1 MNLAVDPF
9 APIMQDSGG
18 TQSMSGGADLAK
30 LIQQTMQTQMASW
43 QGIVTS
49 MVKDAVGQAL
59 EPIQKGLTENVELL
73 RSVKA
78 QLRAHGKKFDALSTR
93 VDTLEVDVR
102 NNNDS
107 YLAEMSRIQLKLN
120 KIEDRARIYNVRLIN
135 LTTGVEGDDPKGYLQ
150 KMLPKWIPT
159 LKSSR
164 NAVVAVDK
172 AHRIFSNK
180 KTGTRTMIFKLLH
193 FSDRQAILEGAR
205 KAKPT
210 LADGTKLLFFADY
223 SPGTTKARRSFKDI
237 RSKLWQMGIE
247 SFLVYPAVLK
257 VNYKGKKMLFNSA
270 EEATAAVDA
279 FEEGDG
285 AAAAAA
291 METEGD
297 GGEEEDTGGPD
308 A

>member
-1 MNLAVDPF
+1 MDAAVDPF

-18 TQSMSGGADLAK
+18 TQSTSGAADLAK
-30 LIQQTMQTQMASW
+30 LIQQAMQTQMASW
-43 QGIVTS
+43 QELVTS
-49 MVKDAVGQAL
+49 MVKEAVGQAL

-78 QLRAHGKKFDALSTR
+78 QMRAHGKKFDALSTR
-93 VDTLEVDVR
+93 VDTLETDVR

-107 YLAEMSRIQLKLN
+107 YLADMSRIQLKLN
-120 KIEDRARIYNVRLIN
+120 EIEDRARIYNVRLIN
-135 LTTGVEGDDPKGYLQ
+135 LTSGVEGDDPKAYLQ

-172 AHRIFSNK
+172 AHRIFSGK
-180 KTGTRTMIFKLLH
+180 KTGPKTMIFKLLH

-237 RSKLWQMGIE
+237 RTKLWQRGIE
-247 SFLVYPAVLK
+247 TSLVYPAVLK
-257 VNYKGKKMLFNSA
+257 VTYKGKKMSFNTV
-270 EEATAAVDA
+270 EEAKTAMDA
-279 FEEGDG
+279 FEVGDG
-285 AAAAAA
+285 AAAATAV
-291 METEGD
+291 ETEGH
-297 GGEEEDTGGPD
+297 GGEEEDEVGSDT
-308 A
+308 

>member
-1 MNLAVDPF
+1 MDLVVDPF
-9 APIMQDSGG
+9 APTMQDPGG
-18 TQSMSGGADLAK
+18 TPNVTGATDLAK

-73 RSVKA
+73 RAVKA
-78 QLRAHGKKFDALSTR
+78 QMRAHGKKFDALSTR
-93 VDTLEVDVR
+93 VDTLETDVR

-107 YLAEMSRIQLKLN
+107 YLADMSRIQLKLN
-120 KIEDRARIYNVRLIN
+120 EIEDRARIYNVRLIN
-135 LTTGVEGDDPKGYLQ
+135 LTSGVEGDDPKGYLQ
-150 KMLPKWIPT
+150 KMLPKWIPA

-172 AHRIFSNK
+172 AHRIFSSK
-180 KTGTRTMIFKLLH
+180 KTGPRTMIFKLLH

-223 SPGTTKARRSFKDI
+223 SPGTTKARRAFKDI
-237 RSKLWQMGIE
+237 RTKLWHMGIE
-247 SFLVYPAVLK
+247 SSLVYPAILK
-257 VNYKGKKMLFNSA
+257 VTYKGKRMSFNSA
-270 EEATAAVDA
+270 EEAKTAIDA
-279 FEEGDG
+279 FEGGDG
-285 AAAAAA
+285 AVAA
-291 METEGD
+291 MEIENG
-297 GGEEEDTGGPD
+297 GGEEEEGVE
-308 A
+308 